1 MWKGWILSQLLIL
14 TYYYIDIGVQTC
26 GLDFHFDNHNEDEET
41 ASIHNPGD
49 SPGDNIETDME
60 SAQNVV
66 SDSTGKHSKRQK
78 ILPAL

>member
-41 ASIHNPGD
+41 ASIDNPGD
-49 SPGDNIETDME
+49 SPGDNLETDME

-66 SDSTGKHSKRQK
+66 RKKRK
-78 ILPAL
+78 KYSPHYK